1 MVFVAVI
8 LPMQRIA
15 TRYVKLASIIHVDGV
30 VLITN
35 GVIGASLGDTI
46 HTIRRRTGIG
56 VTVMYEKCVN
66 RNV

>member
-8 LPMQRIA
+8 LPMLKIA
-15 TRYVKLASIIHVDGV
+15 TRYVKLVSTIHVDGV

-35 GVIGASLGDTI
+35 GVIGALLGD
-46 HTIRRRTGIG
+46 TIRRRTGID
-56 VTVMYEKCVN
+56 VTVMYEKYVN